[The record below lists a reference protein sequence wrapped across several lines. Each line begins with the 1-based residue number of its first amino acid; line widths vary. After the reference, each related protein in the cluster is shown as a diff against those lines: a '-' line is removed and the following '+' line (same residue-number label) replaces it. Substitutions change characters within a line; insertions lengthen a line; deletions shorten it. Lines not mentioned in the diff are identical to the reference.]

1 MQRERKLYL
10 TICDYNK
17 NAVCDI
23 YDNQSDI
30 SGQATDVY
38 IDYERN
44 GWKELSFKIPSVCS
58 GENGDEPNFR
68 TDYLVAEYKIRAITD
83 TETDW
88 FIISEPNI
96 NRSNFS
102 KSISVTAPH
111 VSILLKNKNMDLEFS
126 DEEGNN
132 VGTADQLLTTIL
144 EGSGWHVGTV
154 AEFKEEDGKIKAR
167 SITGQ
172 AGTGALAFINKLCE
186 AFEAKPVYHGDTQT
200 VDLLPMNP
208 YGKIAPEN
216 IPSLL
221 VDEGKVIELC
231 YDRNIHDL
239 TKTINTEN
247 MVTRLYAY
255 GSSGDLNGAC
265 TLQNA
270 EHAEFEFVINET
282 GSEYCFEDLNEKRY
296 FFQGDAD
303 AGDKIIWSDMDI
315 TSKLYVWNDTKKI
328 AYILSD
334 KPSGEYVTLENPEYK
349 TVQNKFPYLLG
360 LKYYHDVG
368 LLTDEKLQEIAA
380 FQRTMPSLYQ
390 QSEDAALAYVED
402 EQELSRIGES
412 NSGFLKLNV
421 TEDYSSDSDG
431 AKRIYI
437 DDIAYR
443 SDYDVAERRF
453 FQWHVA
459 KELKPNGDPVSGSP
473 SVILVVHNT
482 NPVTW
487 DKVYVKRIYNQDGQ
501 LIQDEE
507 GNPADFRFDGTDRPG
522 SISVWSNSIRW
533 DAEDRIYLF
542 CTNSMSGLLGARQ
555 VEDEAVIEN
564 ILNTTMDGSE
574 KHPTYFVASNETRP
588 TPPTGIYSWL
598 YQYTKDLITIGTL
611 YFCWPDKGDSTWRQ
625 VFVEHTPPAVVNN
638 AYFYNLKTKVLSRGT
653 GGKWV
658 PYESAAEQRVANS
671 FNKVFYYCRRRD
683 MLYKGLYEYYYRDGA
698 SLPVA
703 NYAIGNDFA
712 FYWTFTTDRT
722 VTGQLKLDTIKGQ
735 VYQDDNIE
743 HIVTSSVVP
752 IDTVFYPAENELD
765 KLSFVNGS
773 VNRTTG
779 AEEDSSTTYRST
791 NLRVWENT
799 LYEYNLPAQTYAVF
813 YTISLAYISNLSL
826 TGSSGS
832 TGTFTTPPNTRY
844 VRFVSNTIP
853 TGYVRVN
860 GYDSKFY
867 INDKPY
873 NILTPVTTGGELI
886 GINTLTKKFADLADK
901 TYGEDLVML
910 RTTQDE
916 IKTRDNAL
924 SDSLGDMLKDG
935 RWQDANYI
943 KGDEKRL
950 YDETTDMLAQISMPE
965 ISYSFT
971 YLDMYGVK
979 GEHYYEEHET
989 KWPDIQI
996 TDTAHLIDTESNT
1009 NCWAYF
1015 EKIHKCFDQEW
1026 KTTIE
1031 IDTKLTLAAN
1041 HSFTDA
1047 IARIA
1052 EVAKQIKSKQPE
1064 YDRAS
1069 NGKVSAS
1076 RLEGAIN
1083 LYNAILKSGSS
1094 NWYTDDNGNMIFESA
1109 DGLSAMMLGGRGLG
1123 IANSKDAYGEWEFR
1137 TAATGYGITADE
1149 IYTGYLSAER
1159 IEANSITADKLMA
1172 NVGQELDIGSN
1183 KALALFATVNGSRPS
1198 GTVKTTDGLI
1208 EIIAGYQSGS
1218 TTVPAQINV
1227 KSGGELNL
1235 SGGTVNISS
1244 TGAMDISS
1252 GAEFHLRSK
1261 GATSV
1266 DSTADGIY
1274 LGDDG
1279 INFGGGKFKMAFNGN
1294 TSTLNL
1300 TASYVSIG
1308 TPGNEVTK
1316 FSLDSNKG
1324 KIEIKADNEIDI
1336 SSNKSLKLISNGGN
1350 ILIGSGTKP
1359 FTIGAD
1365 STRAYI
1371 YYGRATAS
1379 DTTHDGVYLG
1389 SDGLNIGKADSGY
1402 VVASPNGNV
1411 DVSGTIRASSLYI
1424 GGKLANLAV
1433 DNDGLITLAS
1443 LNSNTQS
1450 AITKAAGITVDNNGK
1465 ITLSALTQTTQ
1476 DAITKAAGIEVDANG
1491 KVLLSA
1497 ANFDSL
1503 GSASSILL
1511 TPTKIMAGS
1520 TGDIDFSAARTL
1532 SLKAGSVALTAL
1544 SSTDLSD
1551 FNFDSIGNT
1560 TGIYL
1565 TPTMIKAGSTGD
1577 IDFSAAKSLS
1587 LKGGSVSLTAL
1598 ESTDLSDYNF
1608 DSLGS
1613 GTGIVITPTKI
1624 LAGSTGDI
1632 DFSAAKS
1639 ISLKAGSISIAAIS
1653 DMPEVLTVPTGVTIA
1668 DYQVKVYSGSNY
1680 INITNTGLYAKGTEI
1695 KLDDASNVNHVY
1707 LTSNGIDIK
1716 GARVTITDTSTG
1728 EVSGLW
1734 GRDDIVVMNPNETD
1748 PTKLWRRSVADI
1760 EYHMAGKT
1768 DWVLIKPYYNARI
1781 PFANG
1786 GTHYFGA
1793 SSTSAN
1799 MSIALYSS
1807 EGEPFF
1813 GNGTNVYYYTI
1824 KMNIAIGTNQAIG
1837 SYKNFH
1843 FALIKRNN
1851 TTGQETYVYV
1861 ESENVYGTPVNL
1873 VDNGKHEQT
1882 GHTMW
1887 RASFVNT
1894 AIEKT
1899 QIAISCGT
1907 NLCEEGYSIL
1917 LYFEDKTSG
1926 HNLTLTGVEMI
1937 AECDATKDRVP
1948 CTVYYYSP

>member
-132 VGTADQLLTTIL
+132 VGTADQLLTIIL

-239 TKTINTEN
+239 TKTTNTEN

-282 GSEYCFEDLNEKRY
+282 GSEYCFEDLNGKRY

-390 QSEDAALAYVED
+390 QSEDAALAYIED

-437 DDIAYR
+437 DNIAYR

-574 KHPTYFVASNETRP
+574 KHPTYFVTSEETKP
-588 TPPTGIYSWL
+588 TPPGIYSWL
-598 YQYTKDLITIGTL
+598 YQYTKDLTTIGEL

-625 VFVEHTPPAVVNN
+625 VFVEHTPPTVVNN

-653 GGKWV
+653 GGEWV

-826 TGSSGS
+826 TGASSS

-935 RWQDANYI
+935 RWQDSNYI

-996 TDTAHLIDTESNT
+996 TDTAHLIDTESNS

-1015 EKIHKCFDQEW
+1015 EKIRKCFDQEW

-1324 KIEIKADNEIDI
+1324 KIEIKADNEINI

-1371 YYGRATAS
+1371 YYGRTTAS

-1402 VVASPNGNV
+1402 VVASPDGNV
-1411 DVSGTIRASSLYI
+1411 DVSGTIRASNLYI
-1424 GGKLANLAV
+1424 GGK
-1433 DNDGLITLAS
+1433 
-1443 LNSNTQS
+1443 
-1450 AITKAAGITVDNNGK
+1450 KAEFTVDSNGK
-1465 ITLSALTQTTQ
+1465 IEMSSFSQSNTSGIRILPEKILVGSTGELDFFSSSSSNTSSLKITPTNIAIGSTGSLSFYTS
-1476 DAITKAAGIEVDANG
+1476 GISG
-1491 KVLLSA
+1491 T
-1497 ANFDSL
+1497 
-1503 GSASSILL
+1503 SSIQLTPMNINIGSTGSL
-1511 TPTKIMAGS
+1511 NFYSSGISGTSSIQITPTKLTVGS
-1520 TGDIDFSAARTL
+1520 SGDVDFSAAKSI
-1532 SLKAGSVALTAL
+1532 SLKSGAVALTAL

-1551 FNFDSIGNT
+1551 YNFDSIGSG
-1560 TGIYL
+1560 TGIYI
-1565 TPTMIKAGSTGD
+1565 TPTLLRAQSTGT
-1577 IDFSAAKSLS
+1577 IDFSAAKEI
-1587 LKGGSVSLTAL
+1587 K
-1598 ESTDLSDYNF
+1598 
-1608 DSLGS
+1608 
-1613 GTGIVITPTKI
+1613 
-1624 LAGSTGDI
+1624 
-1632 DFSAAKS
+1632 
-1639 ISLKAGSISIAAIS
+1639 LKANSISISAIS

-1668 DYQVKVYSGSNY
+1668 DYQVKVYSGNNY
-1680 INITNTGLYAKGTEI
+1680 INITDAGLYAKGTEI

-1716 GARVTITDTSTG
+1716 GARVTITDATTG

-1748 PTKLWRRSVADI
+1748 SKKQWRKTVADI
-1760 EYHMAGKT
+1760 ESHMAGKT
-1768 DWVLIKPYYNARI
+1768 DWVLIQPYYNVTLR
-1781 PFANG
+1781 FAHG
-1786 GTHYFGA
+1786 GTEYHPSSNGIGEVNAQKYNLISTDAAPYFGNGA
-1793 SSTSAN
+1793 SS
-1799 MSIALYSS
+1799 
-1807 EGEPFF
+1807 
-1813 GNGTNVYYYTI
+1813 YYYT
-1824 KMNIAIGTNQAIG
+1824 MNFTIAQQSNTG
-1837 SYKNFH
+1837 SYRNLY
-1843 FALIKRNN
+1843 FAIIVRNN
-1851 TTGQETYVYV
+1851 ATGV
-1861 ESENVYGTPVNL
+1861 
-1873 VDNGKHEQT
+1873 EQT
-1882 GHTMW
+1882 NWFTHAAGDTPG
-1887 RASFVNT
+1887 NT
-1894 AIEKT
+1894 DCIT
-1899 QIAISCGT
+1899 QNIKPQ
-1907 NLCEEGYSIL
+1907 SIDAGSDV
-1917 LYFEDKTSG
+1917 YKFQ
-1926 HNLTLTGVEMI
+1926 LTLTGTSSI
-1937 AECDATKDRVP
+1937 AVSFKMTTNQNYCQEGYSLYLYMSDTSGGSDLRITNMYLDAACDATKNKVP
-1948 CTVYYYSP
+1948 CTVYYYSS